1 MQKVLVTFPNG
12 SNMIVTERIVQELF
26 EGAEVKVEP
35 VGEDFS
41 MTATEVRRHNNQFS
55 SLVGGID
62 AKWGHTYEP
71 LANDSPKMTDNMRA
85 YLDRLVEEEGY
96 YFDEIQ

>member
-35 VGEDFS
+35 VGE
-41 MTATEVRRHNNQFS
+41 EHNPRTGEK
-55 SLVGGID
+55 L
-62 AKWGHTYEP
+62 P
-71 LANDSPKMTDNMRA
+71 
-85 YLDRLVEEEGY
+85 
-96 YFDEIQ
+96 